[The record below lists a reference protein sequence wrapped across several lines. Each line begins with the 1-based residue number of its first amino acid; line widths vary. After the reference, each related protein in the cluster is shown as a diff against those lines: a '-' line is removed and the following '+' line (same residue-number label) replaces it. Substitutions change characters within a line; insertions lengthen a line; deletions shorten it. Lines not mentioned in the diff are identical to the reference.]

1 MHVEE
6 QFVISILFSEF
17 AEFLAKPLRTTG
29 FLDTMLTSHRKDGCF
44 IRTDGV
50 TNPLVRSQSSG
61 RGKCEDTAKR
71 K

>member
-6 QFVISILFSEF
+6 QFVISIFFSDF
-17 AEFLAKPLRTTG
+17 AELLAKPLRITG
-29 FLDTMLTSHRKDGCF
+29 FLDTMLTSHRKDGWF
-44 IRTDGV
+44 IRTYGV
-50 TNPLVRSQSSG
+50 INPLVRSPSSG